1 MTVKAPLGLYS
12 GTAEEL
18 HTGDT
23 SALKAAWSSFDDSL
37 TGLGATNVQDAIT
50 ALYALIAA
58 PALGTPGFPA
68 EPTRTALSAS

>member
-50 ALYALIAA
+50 ALYALIA
-58 PALGTPGFPA
+58 
-68 EPTRTALSAS
+68 S